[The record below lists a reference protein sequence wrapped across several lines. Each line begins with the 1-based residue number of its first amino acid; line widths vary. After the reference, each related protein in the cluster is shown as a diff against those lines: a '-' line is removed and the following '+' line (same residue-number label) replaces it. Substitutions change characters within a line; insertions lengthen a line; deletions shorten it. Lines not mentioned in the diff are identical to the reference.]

1 MAREACAYARGHV
14 GMVTWGHAL
23 ARGDMLAWG
32 HGGKGGMRGAA
43 ARGHVGKV
51 TRGQGAYI
59 RGSEARWNR
68 EIQCKGAKV
77 KLSKG

>member
-1 MAREACAYARGHV
+1 
-14 GMVTWGHAL
+14 
-23 ARGDMLAWG
+23 MLAWG

-59 RGSEARWNR
+59 RGSEAQRLGGTER
-68 EIQCKGAKV
+68 YSAKVQTGAELLCKGAKV